1 MSSNYSSSSVP
12 PKPAMSFKKNRSG
25 ANSDSRNKFYAN
37 NMNNN
42 NISNNKNNSNNKSI
56 KKENKLLIKKAS
68 DRKIYE
74 N

>member
-1 MSSNYSSSSVP
+1 MNSNYSSSSVP
-12 PKPAMSFKKNRSG
+12 PKPVMSFKKNRSG
-25 ANSDSRNKFYAN
+25 ANSDSRNKFYAS

-42 NISNNKNNSNNKSI
+42 NFHNNNNNKSNI
-56 KKENKLLIKKAS
+56 KENKLLIKKAS

>member
-1 MSSNYSSSSVP
+1 
-12 PKPAMSFKKNRSG
+12 MSFKKNRSG
-25 ANSDSRNKFYAN
+25 ANSDSRNKFYAS

-42 NISNNKNNSNNKSI
+42 NFNNNNNNKSNI
-56 KKENKLLIKKAS
+56 KENKLLIKKAS

>member
-12 PKPAMSFKKNRSG
+12 PKPVMSFKKNRSG
-25 ANSDSRNKFYAN
+25 ANSDSRNKFYAS

-42 NISNNKNNSNNKSI
+42 NFNNNNNNKSNI
-56 KKENKLLIKKAS
+56 KENKLLIKKAS